1 MNDRIDFYRVLGL
14 LHAKALKGNWE
25 NTDQL
30 IIDQNI
36 SAVFTR
42 LMDWLIRAVY

>member
-14 LHAKALKGNWE
+14 LHAEALKGNWE

>member
-1 MNDRIDFYRVLGL
+1 MNDRIDFCRLLEL
-14 LHAKALKGNWE
+14 LHAEALQGNWE
-25 NTDQL
+25 NTDQFV
-30 IIDQNI
+30 IDQNI